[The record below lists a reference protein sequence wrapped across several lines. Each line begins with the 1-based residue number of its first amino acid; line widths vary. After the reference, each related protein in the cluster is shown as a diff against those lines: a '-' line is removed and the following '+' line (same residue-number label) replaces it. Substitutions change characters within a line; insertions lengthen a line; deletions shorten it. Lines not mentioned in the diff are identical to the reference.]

1 MNKLLSNLI
10 ESLRE
15 ELQQYGE
22 MLALLEQQQAA
33 VVQRKTD
40 DLVQNVAA
48 VNLQVNVI
56 AAQRREREQ
65 RQSSV
70 AVELGLGETASFGAI
85 VPLLPEDYRPLVQAL
100 VQENNELLTR
110 VQQRT
115 RQNHLLLSHAVE
127 LTQQLIEAV
136 FPRGRPKV
144 YDQLGRMAGS
154 TAPAYSLYERVG

>member
-1 MNKLLSNLI
+1 MNTLLSNLI

-22 MLALLEQQQAA
+22 MLALLEQQQSA
-33 VVQRKTD
+33 VIQRKTG
-40 DLVQNVAA
+40 DLLQNVAA
-48 VNLQVNVI
+48 VNTQVSVI

-65 RQSSV
+65 RQRFVSQ
-70 AVELGLGETASFGAI
+70 ELGLGEGANFGAI
-85 VPLLPEDYRPLVQAL
+85 VPQLPEDYRPLVQAL

-127 LTQQLIEAV
+127 LTQQLIDAI
-136 FPRGRPKV
+136 FPRGRPKL
-144 YDQLGRMAGS
+144 YDQMGRLPGAA
-154 TAPAYSLYERVG
+154 APAYSLYERVG

>member
-1 MNKLLSNLI
+1 MNKLHSNLI

-22 MLALLEQQQAA
+22 MLALLEQQQLS
-33 VVQRKTD
+33 VVQRKSD
-40 DLVQNVAA
+40 ELLHNVAA
-48 VNLQVNVI
+48 VNTQVSVI

-65 RQSSV
+65 RQRTV
-70 AVELGLGETASFGAI
+70 ALELGLGEGASFGTI
-85 VPLLPEDYRPLVQAL
+85 VPLLPEDYRPLMQAL

-127 LTQQLIEAV
+127 LTQQLIERV
-136 FPRGRPKV
+136 FPQGRPKV
-144 YDQLGRMAGS
+144 YDQTGRLPGAS
-154 TAPAYSLYERVG
+154 APAYSLYERVG

>member
-1 MNKLLSNLI
+1 MNKLHSHLI

-22 MLALLEQQQAA
+22 MLALLEQQQLA

-40 DLVQNVAA
+40 DLLHNVAA
-48 VNLQVNVI
+48 VNTQVSVI

-65 RQSSV
+65 RQRAV
-70 AVELGLGETASFGAI
+70 AFELGLGEAANFGAI
-85 VPLLPEDYRPLVQAL
+85 VPMLPEDYRPLIQAL

-127 LTQQLIEAV
+127 LTQQLIDTI
-136 FPRGRPKV
+136 FPQGRPKV
-144 YDQLGRMAGS
+144 YNQLGRLGGIA
-154 TAPAYSLYERVG
+154 APAYSLYERVG

>member
-22 MLALLEQQQAA
+22 MLALLEQQQLA

-40 DLVQNVAA
+40 NLLQNVAA
-48 VNLQVNVI
+48 VNTQVSVI

-65 RQSSV
+65 RQRSV
-70 AVELGLGETASFGAI
+70 AQELGLGEAANFGAI
-85 VPLLPEDYRPLVQAL
+85 VPMLPEDYRPLVQAL

-127 LTQQLIEAV
+127 LTQQLIDTI

-144 YDQLGRMAGS
+144 YDQLGRLGGVA
-154 TAPAYSLYERVG
+154 APSYSLYERVG

>member
-22 MLALLEQQQAA
+22 MLALLEQQQLS

-40 DLVQNVAA
+40 DLLQNVAA
-48 VNLQVNVI
+48 VNTQVSVI
-56 AAQRREREQ
+56 AAQRQEREQ
-65 RQSSV
+65 RQRSV
-70 AVELGLGETASFGAI
+70 ALEIGLGEGANFGAI
-85 VPLLPEDYRPLVQAL
+85 VPMLPADYRPLVEAL
-100 VQENNELLTR
+100 VQENNELLAR

-127 LTQQLIEAV
+127 LTQQLIETI
-136 FPRGRPKV
+136 FPRGRPRV
-144 YDQLGRMAGS
+144 YDQAGRLPGFV
-154 TAPAYSLYERVG
+154 APAYSLYERVG